1 MVDTFQTP
9 LFGSCK
15 NVQFF
20 VLTEILT
27 LLKDSYCANCLYFI
41 GNFSSMPDI
50 IYEIKFKTAR
60 SGGKGG
66 QNVNKVETMV
76 EGYWDVE
83 ASLLFTDEQKQR
95 IKDKLVN
102 KINAD
107 GKLLVKSQEERSQLA
122 NKEIVVKKMNALLQK
137 ALTVQKKRK
146 PTKPS
151 KASKLKRLES
161 KKINAGLKQTRKKPV
176 TNE

>member
-1 MVDTFQTP
+1 
-9 LFGSCK
+9 
-15 NVQFF
+15 
-20 VLTEILT
+20 
-27 LLKDSYCANCLYFI
+27 
-41 GNFSSMPDI
+41 MPDI
-50 IYEIKFKTAR
+50 TYEIKFKTAR

-83 ASLLFTDEQKQR
+83 ASVLFTDEQKQR

-122 NKEIVVKKMNALLQK
+122 NKEIVIKKMNALLQK
-137 ALTVQKKRK
+137 ALIVQKKRK

-161 KKINAGLKQTRKKPV
+161 KKINASLKQTRKKPG
-176 TNE
+176 THE